1 MRPNLGTCSH
11 VWLRACILALVLTPS
26 HVAAQ
31 TDIPAE
37 DPPTSVQV
45 TLAGYTLELELTD
58 TGEPV
63 LDEDG
68 EPVILLVPLDESVVT
83 PGDQVLYVI
92 TLDNPTEDTAMNL
105 QLGAQVAAELVLDPF
120 SFAAPEGL
128 AIEWADEDSPDLFR
142 PIFEEIDDEQVMTAD
157 LDALRAL
164 RLTLTG
170 DDVTFV
176 GTAPTIDAEFNATA
190 TALTRLKV
198 TAPQLS
204 ASKSVVVLSEQLPG
218 NTISCA
224 DGVENPTANLAPIPG
239 ACVEYTIEVTN
250 AADASS
256 SATNV
261 AISDTV
267 SDNLSISPSIRRSLA
282 HAQCSRMKTGA

>member
-1 MRPNLGTCSH
+1 MRPNSGTCSH
-11 VWLRACILALVLTPS
+11 VWLRACILALVLTPAY
-26 HVAAQ
+26 VAAQ

-45 TLAGYTLELELTD
+45 TLAGYTLALELTD

-68 EPVILLVPLDESVVT
+68 EPVILRVPLDESVVT

-92 TLDNPTEDTAMNL
+92 TLDNPTEDAAMNL

-128 AIEWADEDSPDLFR
+128 ALEWADEESPDLFR

-164 RLTLTG
+164 RLTL
-170 DDVTFV
+170 
-176 GTAPTIDAEFNATA
+176 PE
-190 TALTRLKV
+190 L
-198 TAPQLS
+198 PP
-204 ASKSVVVLSEQLPG
+204 SEQMS
-218 NTISCA
+218 I
-224 DGVENPTANLAPIPG
+224 
-239 ACVEYTIEVTN
+239 EYTVT
-250 AADASS
+250 
-256 SATNV
+256 
-261 AISDTV
+261 
-267 SDNLSISPSIRRSLA
+267 LR
-282 HAQCSRMKTGA
+282 